1 LQFIKFFFG
10 IVLVQIITVVLVK
23 LSDNNLDTIG
33 ILRLVIPILSIS
45 LILAF
50 WFSSMTEHFKK
61 DAIDK
66 LKNKFAKERETLKV
80 NAEKAKTKLIKET
93 QKSIAYEAKTTHAKA
108 NFKVGVAVTGALA
121 VGGLFIFAQMMTV
134 GLLMMTT
141 AGGAIGGYYW
151 RGKRLRYNNHQ
162 NNSKEIEFT
171 DVKVIESKSKKS

>member
-1 LQFIKFFFG
+1 MQFIKFFFG

-23 LSDNNLDTIG
+23 LSDNNLDSMG
-33 ILRLVIPILSIS
+33 MLRLAIPILSIS
-45 LILAF
+45 LMLAF

-66 LKNKFAKERETLKV
+66 LKNKFAKERENLKV
-80 NAEKAKTKLIKET
+80 NAEKAKIKVIKEA
-93 QKSIAYEAKTTHAKA
+93 QKSIVYEAKTTHAKA

-121 VGGLFIFAQMMTV
+121 VGGLFVFAQMMTV

-151 RGKRLRYNNHQ
+151 RGKRLGHNNHQ
-162 NNSKEIEFT
+162 NNPKEIEFT